1 MSVKISCWASYFTQ
15 KKSFFLA
22 RTWHAHAFPGIL
34 AFLLSQ
40 PSHGIV
46 GNGGFSTRKKGEKA
60 TFTECHASKQQRTFK
75 NVGRISKKV
84 RRFSENVGEKKKNV
98 GRFSRKLQRFFGPFR
113 WRLWK
118 QKVQNCCDA
127 RACEEGTDEKRKL
140 YAVIASNDQPFVR
153 QICQRWE
160 SMDLPTHAPQHKWR
174 TTRSQIPRELASA
187 FACSRIE
194 KHRKTPNLT
203 SAHSRIKHTITFY
216 VTFSAIFLS
225 LPSYP
230 PIYY

>member
-1 MSVKISCWASYFTQ
+1 MLVKISCWASYFTQ

-22 RTWHAHAFPGIL
+22 RTWHARAFPGIL

-40 PSHGIV
+40 PSHVVV

-84 RRFSENVGEKKKNV
+84 RRF
-98 GRFSRKLQRFFGPFR
+98 FIPFR

-127 RACEEGTDEKRKL
+127 RACERGTDEKRKL

-174 TTRSQIPRELASA
+174 TTRSKMPRELASA
-187 FACSRIE
+187 LARSQKE
-194 KHRKTPNLT
+194 PQKTTYLSN
-203 SAHSRIKHTITFY
+203 AHSRTRHTITFY

>member
-22 RTWHAHAFPGIL
+22 RTWHAGAFPGIL

-40 PSHGIV
+40 PSHVVV

-98 GRFSRKLQRFFGPFR
+98 GAFLKETPTFFHSLSVKVVKAKSAKLLWCARV
-113 WRLWK
+113 WRGHWWK
-118 QKVQNCCDA
+118 TETLRSNCIKRPAICDTNSPNKNIDGFA
-127 RACEEGTDEKRKL
+127 HPC
-140 YAVIASNDQPFVR
+140 
-153 QICQRWE
+153 
-160 SMDLPTHAPQHKWR
+160 
-174 TTRSQIPRELASA
+174 ASA
-187 FACSRIE
+187 QVEEESQTDAMRTCKCFGALSKRTAE
-194 KHRKTPNLT
+194 NR
-203 SAHSRIKHTITFY
+203 TFDKR
-216 VTFSAIFLS
+216 T
-225 LPSYP
+225 
-230 PIYY
+230 

>member
-15 KKSFFLA
+15 KKSVFLA

-40 PSHGIV
+40 PSHVVV

-98 GRFSRKLQRFFGPFR
+98 GAFLKETPTFFHSLSVKVVKAKSAKLLWCARV
-113 WRLWK
+113 WRGHWWK
-118 QKVQNCCDA
+118 TETLRSNCIKRPAICDTNSPNKNIDGFA
-127 RACEEGTDEKRKL
+127 HPC
-140 YAVIASNDQPFVR
+140 
-153 QICQRWE
+153 
-160 SMDLPTHAPQHKWR
+160 
-174 TTRSQIPRELASA
+174 ASA
-187 FACSRIE
+187 QMEDYSQPDATWMCQCFGALSN
-194 KHRKTPNLT
+194 KKPQKTTHLT
-203 SAHSRIKHTITFY
+203 SILSRTRHTITFY

>member
-22 RTWHAHAFPGIL
+22 RTWHAGAFLGIL

-40 PSHGIV
+40 PSHVVV

-98 GRFSRKLQRFFGPFR
+98 GTFSRKLRRFFIPFR

-127 RACEEGTDEKRKL
+127 RACEEGTNEKRKL
-140 YAVIASNDQPFVR
+140 HAVIVTNNEPFVR
-153 QICQRWE
+153 QICRRWK
-160 SMDLPTHAPQHKWR
+160 STDLPIHAPQHKWR
-174 TTRSQIPRELASA
+174 STHRLMPCELASA
-187 FACSRIE
+187 LARSQ
-194 KHRKTPNLT
+194 KTQKTSHLT